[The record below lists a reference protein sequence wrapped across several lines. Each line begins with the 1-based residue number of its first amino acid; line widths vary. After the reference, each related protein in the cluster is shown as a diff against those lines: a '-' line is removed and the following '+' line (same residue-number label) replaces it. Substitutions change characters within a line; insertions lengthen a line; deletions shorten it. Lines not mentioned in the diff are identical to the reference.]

1 VPVSSASTAER
12 ASAAPESLGQAGKFA
27 LELTL
32 KTTNQR
38 RGVTEVSGFNLEKLV
53 SQFQIV
59 AEFEEGHAWT
69 KGHINDTYIVTC
81 RQGGTPIRYILQR
94 INHDVFPYPE
104 LVMQN
109 VKQTTEHLRKKIS
122 VEDSLDLTRRTM
134 TLVPARGGAPYYRDR
149 DGNYWRVYVFIE
161 RVTSMHVAREPSQ
174 AGQVGR
180 AFGLFQKRLADLSPE
195 KVQET
200 IPDFHNGRLR
210 YDALEKAIAEDCA
223 RRAASA
229 QPEIDFCRQ
238 HRWSISLLIDAD
250 ERGELPLRITHNDT
264 KIDNVLFDCD
274 NGEVVCIVDL
284 DTVMPGLV
292 HYDFGDMMRT
302 LTSPADEDERDL
314 TKVTMRMEFFEA
326 LAKGYLAEAGKF
338 LTQAERDYLAISGKV
353 ITLILGI
360 RFLTDHLNGD
370 TYFRVHREG
379 QNLDR
384 ARVQF
389 KLVESMMEQEE
400 AIKSVISGTA

>member
-1 VPVSSASTAER
+1 M
-12 ASAAPESLGQAGKFA
+12 
-27 LELTL
+27 
-32 KTTNQR
+32 
-38 RGVTEVSGFNLEKLV
+38 TEVNGFNLEKLI

-59 AEFEEGHAWT
+59 AEFVEGHAWT
-69 KGHINDTYIVTC
+69 KGHINDTYIINC

-94 INHDVFPYPE
+94 INHHVFPYPE

-109 VKQTTEHLRKKIS
+109 VKLTTEHLRKKIGA
-122 VEDSLDLTRRTM
+122 EDRHDLTRRTM
-134 TLVPARGGAPYYRDR
+134 TLVPTRGGAPYYRDR
-149 DGNYWRVYVFIE
+149 DGNYWRAYVFIE
-161 RVTSMHVAREPSQ
+161 RVTSMHVAVLPAQ

-200 IPDFHNGRLR
+200 IHDFHNGLLR
-210 YDALEKAIAEDCA
+210 VEALEKA
-223 RRAASA
+223 AAADSA
-229 QPEIDFCRQ
+229 GRVAGAQAAIDFCRQ
-238 HRWSISLLIDAD
+238 QRGLVSLLLDAQA
-250 ERGELPLRITHNDT
+250 RGELPLRITHNDT

-274 NGEVVCIVDL
+274 SGEVVCIVDL
-284 DTVMPGLV
+284 DTVMPGLA

-302 LTSPADEDERDL
+302 LTSPTDEDERDL
-314 TKVTMRMEFFEA
+314 AKVTMRMDYFEE
-326 LAKGYLAEAGKF
+326 LAKGYLAEAGEF
-338 LTQAERDYLAISGKV
+338 LSQAERGHLAISGKV

-389 KLVESMMEQEE
+389 KMVESMLEQEE
-400 AIKSVISGTA
+400 AMKLFIAALG

>member
-1 VPVSSASTAER
+1 M
-12 ASAAPESLGQAGKFA
+12 
-27 LELTL
+27 
-32 KTTNQR
+32 
-38 RGVTEVSGFNLEKLV
+38 TEVNGFNLEKLV

-94 INHDVFPYPE
+94 INHHVFLYPE

-109 VKQTTEHLRKKIS
+109 VKLTTEHLRRKIGA
-122 VEDSLDLTRRTM
+122 ENKHDLTRRTM
-134 TLVPARGGAPYYRDR
+134 TLVSTRGGAPYHRDR
-149 DGNYWRVYVFIE
+149 DGNYWRAYVFIE
-161 RVTSMHVAREPSQ
+161 RGISTHVAERPSQ
-174 AGQVGR
+174 ACQVGS
-180 AFGLFQKRLADLSPE
+180 AFGMFQKRLADLSPE

-200 IPDFHNGRLR
+200 IPEFHNGLLR
-210 YDALEKAIAEDCA
+210 FKALE
-223 RRAASA
+223 RAVAADSVGRVAGA
-229 QPEIDFCRQ
+229 QAEIDFCRQ
-238 HRWSISLLIDAD
+238 HSDIVSLLLDAQ

-274 NGEVVCIVDL
+274 SGEVVCIVDL
-284 DTVMPGLV
+284 DTVMPGLA

-314 TKVTMRMEFFEA
+314 AKVTMRMEYFEE
-326 LAKGYLAEAGKF
+326 LAKGYLAEASEF
-338 LTQAERDYLAISGKV
+338 LTQAERDQLAISGKV
-353 ITLILGI
+353 ITFILGI

-389 KLVESMMEQEE
+389 KLVESMLEQEE
-400 AIKSVISGTA
+400 SMKAVIAALG

>member
-1 VPVSSASTAER
+1 L
-12 ASAAPESLGQAGKFA
+12 AAK
-27 LELTL
+27 
-32 KTTNQR
+32 KTNQR
-38 RGVTEVSGFNLEKLV
+38 GDVTEVNGFNLEKLV

-81 RQGGTPIRYILQR
+81 RQGGTRIRYILQR
-94 INHDVFPYPE
+94 INHDVFLYPE

-109 VKQTTEHLRKKIS
+109 VKQITEHLRKKIS
-122 VEDSLDLTRRTM
+122 AEDRRDLTRRTM
-134 TLVPARGGAPYYRDR
+134 TLLPARGGAPYYRDR
-149 DGNYWRVYVFIE
+149 DGNYWRAYVFIE
-161 RVTSMHVAREPSQ
+161 RVNSVHVAAEPSQ

-200 IPDFHNGRLR
+200 IPEFHNGRLR
-210 YDALEKAIAEDCA
+210 FEALDKAAAED
-223 RRAASA
+223 SA
-229 QPEIDFCRQ
+229 GRVAGAQAEIDFCRQ
-238 HRWSISLLIDAD
+238 HRATVSLLLEAH

-264 KIDNVLFDCD
+264 KIDNVLLDRD
-274 NGEVVCIVDL
+274 SGEVVCIVDL

-314 TKVTMRMEFFEA
+314 VKVTMRMDYFEA
-326 LAKGYLAEAGKF
+326 LAKGYLAEAGGF
-338 LTQAERDYLAISGKV
+338 LTRAERDHLAISGKV

-389 KLVESMMEQEE
+389 RLVESMLKQEE
-400 AIKSVISGTA
+400 AMKSVIAALG

>member
-1 VPVSSASTAER
+1 MTAI
-12 ASAAPESLGQAGKFA
+12 
-27 LELTL
+27 
-32 KTTNQR
+32 N
-38 RGVTEVSGFNLEKLV
+38 GFNLEKLIGR
-53 SQFQIV
+53 FQIV

-94 INHDVFPYPE
+94 INHYVFHYPE

-109 VKQTTEHLRKKIS
+109 VKLTTEHLRKKIVAVNS
-122 VEDSLDLTRRTM
+122 RDLTRRTM

-149 DGNYWRVYVFIE
+149 DGNYWRTYVFIE
-161 RVTSMHVAREPSQ
+161 RVTSVHVAGQPSQ

-180 AFGLFQKRLADLSPE
+180 AFGLFQKRLADVPTE

-200 IPDFHNGRLR
+200 IPNFHNGLLRLG
-210 YDALEKAIAEDCA
+210 ALEEIV
-223 RRAASA
+223 AADSA
-229 QPEIDFCRQ
+229 GRVAGAQAEIDFCRR
-238 HRWSISLLIDAD
+238 HRGTVGLLLDAQ
-250 ERGELPLRITHNDT
+250 ERGVLPLRITHNDT
-264 KIDNVLFDCD
+264 KIDNVLFDRD
-274 NGEVVCIVDL
+274 SGEVVCIVDL

-302 LTSPADEDERDL
+302 LTSPAAEDECDL
-314 TKVTMRMEFFEA
+314 TKVTMRLEYFEE
-326 LAKGYLAEAGKF
+326 LAKGYLAEASEF
-338 LTQAERDYLAISGKV
+338 LTQAERDHLAISGKV
-353 ITLILGI
+353 ITLTLGI

-370 TYFRVHREG
+370 AYFRVHREG

-389 KLVESMMEQEE
+389 KLVESMLEQE
-400 AIKSVISGTA
+400 KSMKEVIAALG

>member
-1 VPVSSASTAER
+1 MMEA
-12 ASAAPESLGQAGKFA
+12 
-27 LELTL
+27 
-32 KTTNQR
+32 N
-38 RGVTEVSGFNLEKLV
+38 GFNLEKLV
-53 SQFQIV
+53 SRFQIV
-59 AEFEEGHAWT
+59 AEFEEGYTWT
-69 KGHINDTYIVTC
+69 KGHINDTYIVNC

-94 INHDVFPYPE
+94 INHHVFPYPE

-109 VKQTTEHLRKKIS
+109 VRQTTEHLRKKIS
-122 VEDSLDLTRRTM
+122 AEASRDLTRRTM
-134 TLVPARGGAPYYRDR
+134 TLVPARGGAPYYRDG
-149 DGNYWRVYVFIE
+149 DGNYWRTYVFIE
-161 RVTSMHVAREPSQ
+161 RVTSVHVAGEPSQ

-180 AFGLFQKRLADLSPE
+180 AFGLFQKRLADLPPE

-210 YDALEKAIAEDCA
+210 FDALEKAIAEDCA
-223 RRAASA
+223 GRVAGA
-229 QPEIDFCRQ
+229 QAEIDFCRQ
-238 HRWSISLLIDAD
+238 HRDIVSLLLDAQV
-250 ERGELPLRITHNDT
+250 RGELPLRITHNDT
-264 KIDNVLFDCD
+264 KIDNVLLDRD
-274 NGEVVCIVDL
+274 SGEVVCIVDL

-314 TKVTMRMEFFEA
+314 TKVTMRMEYFEA
-326 LAKGYLAEAGKF
+326 LANGYLAEAGEF
-338 LTQAERDYLAISGKV
+338 LTQAERDHLAISGKV

-370 TYFRVHREG
+370 IYFRVHRVG

-389 KLVESMMEQEE
+389 RLVESMLEQEE
-400 AIKSVISGTA
+400 AMKLVIAAVG

>member
-1 VPVSSASTAER
+1 M
-12 ASAAPESLGQAGKFA
+12 
-27 LELTL
+27 
-32 KTTNQR
+32 
-38 RGVTEVSGFNLEKLV
+38 TEVNGFDLQKLV
-53 SQFQIV
+53 GQFQIV

-94 INHDVFPYPE
+94 INHHVFPYPE

-122 VEDSLDLTRRTM
+122 QEDSLDLTRRTM

-149 DGNYWRVYVFIE
+149 DGNYWRTYVFIE
-161 RVTSMHVAREPSQ
+161 RVSSVHVAEESSQ

-200 IPDFHNGRLR
+200 IPEFHNGRLR
-210 YDALEKAIAEDCA
+210 FNALEKAVNDDIEGRVAAAQSEIA
-223 RRAASA
+223 
-229 QPEIDFCRQ
+229 FCQQ
-238 HRWSISLLIDAD
+238 HRSTVSLLLDAYQ
-250 ERGELPLRITHNDT
+250 RGELPLRITHNDT
-264 KIDNVLFDCD
+264 KIENVLFDMES
-274 NGEVVCIVDL
+274 GEVVCIVDL

-302 LTSPADEDERDL
+302 LTSPAAEDECDL
-314 TKVTMRMEFFEA
+314 GKVTMRMEYFEA
-326 LAKGYLAEAGKF
+326 LAEGYLAETGSF
-338 LTQAERDYLAISGKV
+338 LTQSEQDHLAISGKV

-360 RFLTDHLNGD
+360 RFLTDYLNGD
-370 TYFRVHREG
+370 NYFRVHRER

-400 AIKSVISGTA
+400 MMKSMIAELG